1 MACCNIAAVNIAAE
15 MYEKLY
21 FFVTFVVEKNSKMRA
36 LFFIITLLIVSCGK
50 QPQPNQEL
58 LSAYEFIKKGDFKT
72 AKTLAENSPCLTA
85 ADSAMY
91 CIVRWAKVAADMEWY
106 DDSTGIEKC
115 IILFDGDDEK
125 LAWTHLLKG
134 TYLYLNNYIELA
146 IIETRTAEKLA
157 ENINCDELKFL
168 IYNQLA
174 SLNID
179 SYNSDFY
186 DEVIEKLKKYAVTD
200 YNKAEYY
207 CWKCFGYQ
215 LDKLSLDSAKYYG
228 KKALDFAE
236 NATEKTW
243 NMFSY
248 YYHYALIICDEDNYA
263 AEEYLKKAMAID
275 SLQRGFMLLG
285 KIYLMR
291 GDLNTANEY
300 FTKASESNRGLDFEG
315 NVNQWKHEFYAQK
328 RDFEIAYHYALQ
340 YIDNQRSVI
349 RNLEK
354 GDIKPIQVKFE
365 GEIENLKLKSAF
377 EKKFFMI
384 ILIAAILSAALISA
398 LFYQKSKLAERQRK
412 ISEAQQTINSYN
424 QKISE
429 LTNKNQNAEEID
441 FLRQKVK
448 ALELK
453 FSEIYVSGKNL
464 YAHVL
469 ADNKIGRW
477 SKDDYRNFIDYYQS
491 LEFLYVRSFET
502 DFVSLTDRQK
512 IFLILCHIGKSKEQI
527 MHIMTLEES
536 SFRSMK
542 SRIEGQKNKVA

>member
-1 MACCNIAAVNIAAE
+1 
-15 MYEKLY
+15 
-21 FFVTFVVEKNSKMRA
+21 MRA

-58 LSAYEFIKKGDFKT
+58 LSAYELIKKGDFKT

-106 DDSTGIEKC
+106 DDSIGIEKC

-125 LAWTHLLKG
+125 LAWSHLLKG

-174 SLNID
+174 SLNVD

-207 CWKCFGYQ
+207 SWKCFGYQ

-315 NVNQWKHEFYAQK
+315 NINQWKHEFYAEK

-349 RNLEK
+349 SNLEK

-377 EKKFFMI
+377 EKKIFRI
-384 ILIAAILSAALISA
+384 ILIAAILLAVLISA

-429 LTNKNQNAEEID
+429 LTNNNQKQNAEEID

-469 ADNKIGRW
+469 GDNKIGRW
-477 SKDDYRNFIDYYQS
+477 SKEDYRNFIDYYQS

-542 SRIEGQKNKVA
+542 SRIEGQKNMEKSGKQDSNSCLPHILLI